1 MIHKFEQLYS
11 SYNFPDVKGIGII
24 QNFISIL
31 ASWCQNRYINIKEV
45 ILHHKENKDDQIS
58 FLHYMEKSIDQIIK
72 TNMAKQL
79 KNVDFK
85 KDMYYY
91 NNPVGGI
98 YMTNNDFFKYGNAKI
113 LKINKSA

>member
-45 ILHHKENKDDQIS
+45 ILHHKENKDDS
-58 FLHYMEKSIDQIIK
+58 NIIFTLYGK
-72 TNMAKQL
+72 IYRLDN
-79 KNVDFK
+79 KN
-85 KDMYYY
+85 Y
-91 NNPVGGI
+91 NG
-98 YMTNNDFFKYGNAKI
+98 
-113 LKINKSA
+113 